1 VTWSLP
7 LVLMLLFV
15 AIPGTALAY
24 WASAMA
30 SRDLPAVTTVLGLLA
45 TPVVS
50 IVVSTVWLGEALT
63 PSLAVASL
71 LILGGTAIGATGE
84 PAAGPPRRR

>member
-1 VTWSLP
+1 
-7 LVLMLLFV
+7 
-15 AIPGTALAY
+15 
-24 WASAMA
+24 MA

-50 IVVSTVWLGEALT
+50 IAVSAAWLGEGLT

-84 PAAGPPRRR
+84 AAAGAPHRQ